1 MTQVSQDGV
10 INSLVNQKRR
20 IQDVISA
27 TNANGASLANVH
39 ATIRNVKNAK
49 KINNAIA
56 RNHARNA
63 KNAIVRKK
71 KSAKNKKNMTV
82 TVTVIVTSVK
92 TILSSLGTMTC
103 RLRRI
108 HLRATHVRAF
118 TYQVC

>member
-63 KNAIVRKK
+63 KNAIARNH
-71 KSAKNKKNMTV
+71 ARNAKNMTV
-82 TVTVIVTSVK
+82 IVIVTSVK

>member
-39 ATIRNVKNAK
+39 ATIRNAK

-71 KSAKNKKNMTV
+71 KSAKNTKNMTV
-82 TVTVIVTSVK
+82 TVTVTVTSVK

>member
-63 KNAIVRKK
+63 KNAIARKK
-71 KSAKNKKNMTV
+71 KSAKNTKNM

>member
-49 KINNAIA
+49 KINNAIT

-63 KNAIVRKK
+63 KNT
-71 KSAKNKKNMTV
+71 KNMTV
-82 TVTVIVTSVK
+82 TVTVTVTSVK

-108 HLRATHVRAF
+108 HLRATHVKAF

>member
-56 RNHARNA
+56 R
-63 KNAIVRKK
+63 KK
-71 KSAKNKKNMTV
+71 KSAKNTKNMTV

>member
-56 RNHARNA
+56 R
-63 KNAIVRKK
+63 KK
-71 KSAKNKKNMTV
+71 KSAKNTKNM

>member
-63 KNAIVRKK
+63 KNT
-71 KSAKNKKNMTV
+71 KNMTV
-82 TVTVIVTSVK
+82 TVTVTVTSVK